1 MAKIFIANIPYSA
14 TEADIVAFFAAENI
28 PASKVKICTDR
39 ETGASKG
46 FGFAEVPDADEQQ
59 AIRMSG
65 FVLLNRKVK
74 IDRARTPQGG
84 RR

>member
-1 MAKIFIANIPYSA
+1 VKLFICNLPYSA
-14 TEADIVAFFAAENI
+14 TEDDIVAFFATENI
-28 PASKVKICTDR
+28 TASKVKVCTDR
-39 ETGASKG
+39 QTGASKG
-46 FGFAEVPDADEQQ
+46 FGFAEVPDAEEQQ

-65 FVLLNRKVK
+65 FVLLGRKIK